1 MLGLRKQSIEIRL
14 AEIKRELAGASDDQ
28 VAKLISERTQLKE
41 LTRHPLEP
49 LAGS

>member
-1 MLGLRKQSIEIRL
+1 L
-14 AEIKRELAGASDDQ
+14 AKFLA
-28 VAKLISERTQLKE
+28 ERTQLKE